1 VRRRSCE
8 SRVTQRSGER
18 TRETARAH
26 THSYDHPPP
35 VPQFTMEAR
44 VESAISMG
52 KGVFAALPSRA
63 DAVDALLAK
72 HFAMSVPAFRA
83 AARASCVPRKSNAE
97 LVRTQEAVHELLVGG
112 AADMRALE
120 CWLLTRVPQV
130 SDGNNFGAE
139 VQHFV
144 LEQLQKSR
152 AQLSGLTELMTAYL
166 KARGEASEKLG
177 PAKSS
182 ESTTAESAESK
193 TEEGVAKESSVKK
206 TEKSEK
212 SVTKEEVE
220 DLQHHVVELDVKQ
233 YVALEG
239 ALRDLSQA
247 YVRAFDLLDK
257 NKDKCEN
264 PRGDADASGGG
275 RMNSMY

>member
-1 VRRRSCE
+1 
-8 SRVTQRSGER
+8 
-18 TRETARAH
+18 
-26 THSYDHPPP
+26 
-35 VPQFTMEAR
+35 MEAR

-233 YVALEG
+233 YGTRHCVRCPRCLSPLPRPSCPLPLCVAHCHVPICLPLNNSSSNVPRLA
-239 ALRDLSQA
+239 ALR
-247 YVRAFDLLDK
+247 RTGMTW
-257 NKDKCEN
+257 EGH
-264 PRGDADASGGG
+264 RIG
-275 RMNSMY
+275 RQ